1 MAGRAMVERLGEIR
15 SPVPLGV
22 VIRRRLEAPRTEE
35 QQLPAG
41 LQRANSQWRNE
52 RVRDRQRTHRPLRH
66 DEGVDRVDV
75 VVADLGEMVIGEGRK
90 EV

>member
-1 MAGRAMVERLGEIR
+1 MGW
-15 SPVPLGV
+15 
-22 VIRRRLEAPRTEE
+22 RRLEAPRPEE

-41 LQRANSQWRNE
+41 LQRADPQWGNE
-52 RVRDRQRTHRPLRH
+52 GVRDRRRMDRFLRH

-75 VVADLGEMVIGEGRK
+75 VVAYLGEMVVGEGRK